1 MPCRD
6 EADELRLG
14 WRSRL
19 ESIIAVLSLWLRRSR
34 TRCALRLLNDRALN
48 DVRIGQ
54 RQRYRECKNG
64 FDRNEPS
71 GAELIWLEG
80 RADGVSDCGLL
91 LGRRLLWTI
100 SAAITTHFLLS
111 AVVVVYL
118 PEAHRRFGLARVTQA
133 GIVFA
138 ALGIIGWASARE
150 PWQLFPAALVSGL
163 GWAATSGAEINAIVA
178 PWFDTDRPKALSFA
192 FNGASFGGL
201 VFTPLWVFLIAELGF
216 ATAAVIVASA
226 MGIILLPI
234 AERFLK
240 PQQAGSAAANTSTT
254 PTLDRRTLLGQR
266 QFLTISLAFAL
277 GLFAQIGL
285 FAHLLTR
292 LSPVFGSGGAAWA
305 ISLTTICAVIGRTM
319 FGWILGEDNRRMAAA
334 GAGPEKPDDL
344 LLSGCILFGL
354 GVGNLVSLP
363 PLIIQREFSPGDV
376 GRAVALTVATNQAV
390 FAFAPAIL
398 GLLRD
403 IEGDYSAAFGVAA
416 GIQLLAA
423 IIVISCRAKSN
434 LIEIRAGGARNP
446 RN

>member
-1 MPCRD
+1 MVLTEMNQAEPS
-6 EADELRLG
+6 LFG
-14 WRSRL
+14 WKVVRTAFL
-19 ESIIAVLSLWLRRSR
+19 IAVFSWGVGFYGPSVFLRTLHGDNNWPIS
-34 TRCALRLLNDRALN
+34 
-48 DVRIGQ
+48 
-54 RQRYRECKNG
+54 
-64 FDRNEPS
+64 
-71 GAELIWLEG
+71 
-80 RADGVSDCGLL
+80 
-91 LGRRLLWTI
+91 TI

-163 GWAATSGAEINAIVA
+163 GWAATSGAAINAIVA

-192 FNGASFGGL
+192 FNGASIGGL

-334 GAGPEKPDDL
+334 GNFIMQACGTMLLTISSDVPL

-376 GRAVALTVATNQAV
+376 GRAVALTVAINQAV

>member
-1 MPCRD
+1 M
-6 EADELRLG
+6 
-14 WRSRL
+14 
-19 ESIIAVLSLWLRRSR
+19 
-34 TRCALRLLNDRALN
+34 
-48 DVRIGQ
+48 
-54 RQRYRECKNG
+54 
-64 FDRNEPS
+64 
-71 GAELIWLEG
+71 
-80 RADGVSDCGLL
+80 
-91 LGRRLLWTI
+91 
-100 SAAITTHFLLS
+100 
-111 AVVVVYL
+111 
-118 PEAHRRFGLARVTQA
+118 
-133 GIVFA
+133 
-138 ALGIIGWASARE
+138 
-150 PWQLFPAALVSGL
+150 SGL
-163 GWAATSGAEINAIVA
+163 GWAATSGAAINAIVA

-192 FNGASFGGL
+192 FNGASIGGL

-334 GAGPEKPDDL
+334 GNFIMQACGTMLLTISSDVPL

-376 GRAVALTVATNQAV
+376 GRAVALTVAINQAV